1 MTTGE
6 HITQV
11 TSTLLYNRLIKQ
23 AYKTFKNIGKLLQI
37 NKKRFDK
44 ALGKGKKDL
53 KWYRGLYSRR
63 PGSYTPHVTD
73 TLNTVDLEVCIYW
86 WLEKKPKIQ
95 KDKLKFVKNLH
106 KSMEICRLHVRM
118 WICFFQKLNGSIFST
133 WTLKRGYLEHILSS
147 GHHHS
152 SRQQQISNSIRLE
165 KISKVTKP
173 NLWPNTTI
181 STKP

>member
-53 KWYRGLYSRR
+53 K
-63 PGSYTPHVTD
+63 
-73 TLNTVDLEVCIYW
+73 
-86 WLEKKPKIQ
+86 
-95 KDKLKFVKNLH
+95 
-106 KSMEICRLHVRM
+106 
-118 WICFFQKLNGSIFST
+118 
-133 WTLKRGYLEHILSS
+133 
-147 GHHHS
+147 
-152 SRQQQISNSIRLE
+152 
-165 KISKVTKP
+165 
-173 NLWPNTTI
+173 
-181 STKP
+181 